1 MKKPLV
7 LCILDGCGVREETD
21 GNAFK
26 NANTPT
32 LDMLMEKYPHSI
44 LQASGKAV
52 GLPVGQMGT
61 SEVGHMNIGS
71 GRVAIQ
77 PLENISASI
86 ESKEFFNKKEL
97 LDVLEHVK
105 TNNSALHIFGL
116 LSDGGV
122 HSHINHALALLE
134 LCKNN
139 QVENV
144 YFDICLDGRDTYEKS
159 ALTYLDQLSNKIPEI
174 PELSNKIKELGI
186 GKINTISG
194 RYYGMDRD
202 NNYDRVKLAYDAIVY
217 NEGPKYN
224 SYQELVETN
233 YQNGKFDEFVIPG
246 IISGIPLQDND
257 AIVTFNFRK
266 DRLREMFT
274 LLSNPTAYEK
284 EANEKNLTVK
294 HFNNLKVLTMY
305 PVTETVTCPHVFN
318 DLDLKNILVDYLHEK
333 GYSQLRIAE
342 TEKYPHVTF
351 FFDGGK
357 EVEYPDM
364 KKILIPSPKVATYDL
379 KPEMSVY
386 EVTDNFLKEVANF
399 DVTIMN
405 LANGDMVGHTGVYEA
420 AVQAVEDM
428 DKCLSK
434 IYQKVVEELKG
445 ILIIIAD
452 HGNCDMMWDENH
464 NPVTSHTTNP
474 VPCIITKENI
484 EIRDGILADVAPT
497 MLELMN
503 IDIPQEMTGQS
514 LIKGE

>member
-1 MKKPLV
+1 MSKPLV
-7 LCILDGCGVREETD
+7 LCILDGCGIREESD

-26 NANTPT
+26 NANKPT
-32 LDMLMEKYPHSI
+32 IDKLMSKFPHSI

-52 GLPVGQMGT
+52 GLPEGQMGT
-61 SEVGHMNIGS
+61 SEVGHMNLGS

-86 ESKEFFNKKEL
+86 ESNEFYKNKEILE
-97 LDVLEHVK
+97 VLNHVK
-105 TNNSALHIFGL
+105 KNNSNLHIFGL

-122 HSHINHALALLE
+122 HSHINHALSLLE
-134 LCKNN
+134 MCKKENIR
-139 QVENV
+139 NV

-159 ALTYLDQLSNKIPEI
+159 ALTYLDELNKKIEELQL
-174 PELSNKIKELGI
+174 

-194 RYYGMDRD
+194 RYYAMDRD
-202 NNYDRVKLAYDAIVY
+202 NNFDRLKLAYDAIVY
-217 NEGPKYN
+217 GKGKIYKD
-224 SYQELVETN
+224 YQELIKEN
-233 YQNGKFDEFVIPG
+233 YDNKKYDEFVIPG
-246 IISGIPLQDND
+246 IIDKTPLNDND
-257 AIVTFNFRK
+257 GIIAFNFRK

-274 LLSNPTAYEK
+274 LFTNPTAYESD
-284 EANEKNLTVK
+284 ANKKDLEVK
-294 HFNNLKVLTMY
+294 HFKNLKVLTMY
-305 PVTETVTCPHVFN
+305 PVTETVACPHAFN

-333 GYSQLRIAE
+333 GLSQLRIAE

-357 EVEYPDM
+357 EIEYPDM

-386 EVTDNFLKEVANF
+386 EVTDNFLKEVGNF

-420 AVQAVEDM
+420 AKQAVEDM

-434 IYQKVVEELKG
+434 IYEKVESLGG

-452 HGNCDMMWDENH
+452 HGNCDVMWDENH
-464 NPVTSHTTNP
+464 KPVTSHTTNP
-474 VPCIITKENI
+474 VPCIITKKGI
-484 EIRDGILADVAPT
+484 ELRDGKLADVAPT
-497 MLELMN
+497 MLELLELP
-503 IDIPQEMTGQS
+503 IPQEMTGKT
-514 LIKGE
+514 LIK

>member
-26 NANTPT
+26 NANKPT
-32 LDMLMEKYPHSI
+32 FDSLMNKFPHSI

-52 GLPVGQMGT
+52 GLPEGQMGT
-61 SEVGHMNIGS
+61 SEVGHMNLGS

-77 PLENISASI
+77 PLENITAAI
-86 ESKEFFNKKEL
+86 ESKEFFQKKEI
-97 LDVLEHVK
+97 LDVFNHVK
-105 TNNSALHIFGL
+105 NNQSTLHIFGL

-122 HSHINHALALLE
+122 HSHINHALALLDM
-134 LCKNN
+134 CKKENI
-139 QVENV
+139 ENV
-144 YFDICLDGRDTYEKS
+144 VFDICLDGRDTYEKS
-159 ALTYLDQLSNKIPEI
+159 ALTYLDQLNQKME
-174 PELSNKIKELGI
+174 ELGI

-194 RYYGMDRD
+194 RYYAMDRD
-202 NNYDRVKLAYDAIVY
+202 NNFDRLKLAYDAIVY
-217 NEGPKYN
+217 GNAKEYDNYK
-224 SYQELVETN
+224 QLVEEN
-233 YQNGKFDEFVIPG
+233 YEKGVFDEFVIPG
-246 IISGIPLQDND
+246 IINKTPLNDKDGII
-257 AIVTFNFRK
+257 AFNFRK

-274 LLSNPTAYEK
+274 LLSNPSAYEPQ
-284 EANEKNLTVK
+284 ANEKKLEVK
-294 HFNNLKVLTMY
+294 HFNDLKVLTMY

-318 DLDLKNILVDYLHEK
+318 DLDLKNILVDYLHEN
-333 GYSQLRIAE
+333 GLSQLRIAE

-386 EVTDNFLKEVANF
+386 EVTDNFLKEVGNY

-428 DKCLSK
+428 DKCLTK
-434 IYQKVVEELKG
+434 IYAKVEELGG

-464 NPVTSHTTNP
+464 KPVTSHTTNP
-474 VPCIITKENI
+474 VHCIITKEGI
-484 EIRDGILADVAPT
+484 ELNDGKLADIAPT
-497 MLELMN
+497 MLELLN
-503 IDIPQEMTGQS
+503 LPIPKEMTGLS
-514 LIKGE
+514 LIRK